1 MIFIITLFIFF
12 TLSIFTNSKTINY
25 NAMCLAIYFM
35 IKWLTNYRK
44 CTVSYTECK
53 IRGIKMEKG
62 FVYNSMEEV
71 YDMNKSKY
79 KYIYYLFIIFI
90 MFLILKKCILN

>member
-1 MIFIITLFIFF
+1 MIFIIILFIFF

-44 CTVSYTECK
+44 CTVSYLECK
-53 IRGIKMEKG
+53 ARGVKKEQG
-62 FVYNSMEEV
+62 YLYNILEEIF
-71 YDMNKSKY
+71 DLNQTDFKY
-79 KYIYYLFIIFI
+79 LVYLFTLII
-90 MFLILKKCILN
+90 LIINYKKIYR